1 MKRVFILLAVTLL
14 TTAFA
19 NATIIAILNSGPTPV
34 SGGFSFNYRADLTG
48 DERLDPVATSGVTC
62 PAPGPT
68 LVQCN
73 PPGTF
78 FTIYDILGFVSA
90 TTTTSG
96 WSVTTQNV
104 GVTPSSIN
112 GSTIDDPNI
121 VNVTF
126 TYTGPVVHANGT
138 TVAFTGFQIVST
150 LNGLNSKGS
159 FTSQATK
166 DAGDSI
172 GNTDQVVGP
181 VSIPAASVP
190 EPASMALI
198 GGGLIGLA
206 VLRRRK
212 RA

>member
-1 MKRVFILLAVTLL
+1 MKRAFVLLAVVLMTS
-14 TTAFA
+14 AFA
-19 NATIIAILNSGPTPV
+19 NATIIAILNSGPTAV
-34 SGGFSFNYRADLTG
+34 AGGFSFNYQADLTG
-48 DERLDPVATSGVTC
+48 DERVDPGATSGVTC

-90 TTTTSG
+90 STTASG
-96 WSVTTQNV
+96 WAVTTQNA
-104 GVTPSSIN
+104 GVTPSTIN
-112 GSTIDDPNI
+112 GSTIDNPQI

-126 TYTGPVVHANGT
+126 RYTGPVVHANGA
-138 TVAFTGFQIVST
+138 TVAFSGFQIVST
-150 LNGLNSKGS
+150 FNGVNPNGS

-181 VSIPAASVP
+181 VSVPAATVP

-198 GGGLIGLA
+198 GAGLIGLA
-206 VLRRRK
+206 ALRRKK